1 MTVHKNTKNS
11 ILSIIYYT
19 SRTSTTPK
27 IVDFTS
33 HSGSKFYEKNG
44 NSKRTPQKE
53 TETSTEGTKK
63 GPREPQK
70 TPKEHRESAREP
82 PGAPREPKLT
92 KKSPKSEGDF
102 HKASCISPP
111 LGLSPSHSIP
121 KGNPITKPPAAC
133 MSRRFP
139 EYIYIYTCSDK
150 RTGKRR

>member
-1 MTVHKNTKNS
+1 M
-11 ILSIIYYT
+11 IYYT
-19 SRTSTTPK
+19 SRTSATPK

-33 HSGSKFYEKNG
+33 HSGSKFDEKTGTPNG
-44 NSKRTPQKE
+44 HPKQRQK
-53 TETSTEGTKK
+53 TSTEGTKK

-92 KKSPKSEGDF
+92 KKSPKSEGDS

-139 EYIYIYTCSDK
+139 EYT
-150 RTGKRR
+150 